1 METHPKDDV
10 RRAPTL
16 ANHNGIV
23 KSVPQKRN
31 TFIYNKTWILRQ
43 FSHNNPTIMNLP
55 SAKLYGSIAFELSTL
70 ADS

>member
-1 METHPKDDV
+1 MYTLRYPTKFLLYLSPFPPKLGGRATYMETHPKDDV

-31 TFIYNKTWILRQ
+31 TFIYNKT
-43 FSHNNPTIMNLP
+43 
-55 SAKLYGSIAFELSTL
+55 
-70 ADS
+70 